1 MGREGISSKKMKLKI
16 TGLILLFLGMSA
28 LYILKIIKSL
38 ALLVPIGL
46 GVLCVVFIYIKFVRR
61 N

>member
-16 TGLILLFLGMSA
+16 TGLVLFFLGMSA
-28 LYILKIIKSL
+28 LYVLKIIKSL
-38 ALLVPIGL
+38 ALLVSVGL
-46 GVLCVVFIYIKFVRR
+46 GVLCVVFIYFKLRR